1 MILEKVKIYQYKTY
15 EIEQEV
21 SIEKDYTALV
31 GMNESG
37 KTGLLEAI
45 TKANSYRES
54 DTLSK
59 FNITSDYPRRFKKQ
73 LDKSGENPNAIEL
86 TFTLEKS
93 EIDKVNEFL
102 FANYETFTFRYIKKY
117 DNSNEIVFLNKLN
130 LENLIKDKLP
140 LLNVESEKILKFYK
154 NDLDDYK
161 KTFDAIE
168 NKELLEQLESFKFL
182 PTDKVTIEK
191 KVIEEF
197 EKEIIYPNIPKIL
210 YYDEYSILENNIRI
224 NDIKS
229 NSNPKYETAKALLEI
244 ADIDIN
250 KLSVNTNSL
259 EDYRAEIEATQ
270 AYISEEILKY
280 WSTNKN
286 LKFKFELTADRNS
299 NYNLDQYLNIRI
311 ENSRTYT
318 SLPFNSRSKGFT
330 WFVSFLV
337 WFKKLQ
343 EDTEKN
349 IIILLDE
356 PGLNL
361 HAAAQNDLLTF
372 IKDLTKTYQVIY
384 TTHSPFMID
393 SIDLNKVRT
402 IRFDEEKGSVIS
414 DSVQQK
420 DPNTLFPLQAA
431 LGYDI
436 AQNLFISQNNLLV
449 EGIAD
454 LVYLNYMSSILISKG
469 KEGLNEKI
477 TIIPVGGADKISTFV
492 SLLRGNQLN
501 IVCLLDTMNSST
513 NQKLNHLI
521 NEKILNSKKLVTY
534 GQILNKKYAD
544 VEDVFDIEDY
554 INIYNLS
561 FNGNVKKEQI
571 NEENMK
577 KGIVDAITEITGKFN
592 HYLPAKTLISSKID
606 VSEKT
611 LNNFGIIINKINE
624 LFS

>member
-1 MILEKVKIYQYKTY
+1 MILEKVKINKYKTY
-15 EIEQEV
+15 EEEQEV
-21 SIEKDYTALV
+21 SIENDYTALV

-54 DTLSK
+54 DALSK
-59 FNITSDYPRRFKKQ
+59 FNVTADYPRRFKKQ
-73 LDKSGENPNAIEL
+73 LDRSGEIPTAIEL
-86 TFTLEKS
+86 VFTLNEDEKN
-93 EIDKVNEFL
+93 KVNEFL
-102 FANYETFTFRYIKKY
+102 FSKFEKFSFKYIKKY
-117 DNSNEIVFLNKLN
+117 DNTCEIDFLTEIDLK
-130 LENLIKDKLP
+130 NLIINNLPKLS
-140 LLNVESEKILKFYK
+140 VTSEEFIKFYK
-154 NDLDDYK
+154 KDLDSYK
-161 KTFDAIE
+161 ESLDSEE
-168 NKELLEQLESFKFL
+168 NKELLEQLNEFKFL
-182 PTDKVTIEK
+182 PTDKMTVEANIL
-191 KVIEEF
+191 
-197 EKEIIYPNIPKIL
+197 EIIKNEVIIPRIPKIL
-210 YYDEYSILENNIRI
+210 YYDEYSILENSVKIS
-224 NDIKS
+224 DIKS
-229 NSNPKYETAKALLEI
+229 GNNPKYDTARALLEI
-244 ADIDIN
+244 AEIDLN
-250 KLSVNTNSL
+250 KLSIGTANL
-259 EDYRAEIEATQ
+259 EDYSAEIEATQ
-270 AYISEEILKY
+270 AFISQEILKY

-286 LKFKFELTADRNS
+286 LQFKFALTADKTYS
-299 NYNLDQYLNIRI
+299 NVLEQYLNVRI

-318 SLPFNSRSKGFT
+318 SLPFNARSKGFT

-343 EDTEKN
+343 EDKDKN

-361 HAAAQNDLLTF
+361 HAAAQNDLLKF
-372 IKDLTKTYQVIY
+372 IKDLSQTYQVIY
-384 TTHSPFMID
+384 TTHSPFMVD

-402 IRFDEEKGSVIS
+402 IRFDEEKGSVIC

-477 TIIPVGGADKISTFV
+477 TIVPVGGADKVSTFV

-501 IVCLLDTMNSST
+501 IVCLLDTMTSST
-513 NQKLNHLI
+513 SQKLNHLI
-521 NEKILNSKKLVTY
+521 NEKILNSKNLVTY
-534 GQILNKKYAD
+534 SQLLNKKYAD
-544 VEDVFDIEDY
+544 VEDVFEVDDY
-554 INIYNLS
+554 IKIYNLS
-561 FNGNVKKEQI
+561 YNKNVKKEQI
-571 NEENMK
+571 NVENMT
-577 KGIVDAITEITGKFN
+577 KGIVEAITEITHKFN
-592 HYLPAKTLISSKID
+592 HYLPAKTLISSKFD

-611 LNNFGIIINKINE
+611 LENYEIIIKKVNS